1 MSGERPDEPAPEELT
16 PAERRLLRWIAE
28 LPAPEPTRDLVAGVV
43 RSARWQRSVRPYL
56 EAIGAIAEAAGAGA
70 RALLERPRR

>member
-1 MSGERPDEPAPEELT
+1 MSRDRPDEPP

-28 LPAPEPTRDLVAGVV
+28 LPAPEPTRDLVAAVV

-56 EAIGAIAEAAGAGA
+56 AAIGMLADAAGAGA